1 MRIAFLGLGL
11 MGAPMARNLLAAGH
25 ALTVWNRSPDK
36 AAPLVEAGATSR
48 VTAAEA
54 VAEAELVITMLENGP
69 IVDAVLFGSG
79 VTDAIPTS
87 AVVADMS
94 SIRPAEAQDHA
105 RRLAAR
111 GVYHLDAP
119 VSGGTTAAIDGT
131 LAIMAGGEAEVFA
144 RAEPALRALGRPV
157 LVGPSGAGQ
166 LAKLANQVIV
176 GATIGAVAEAFLI
189 AARGGADPARQREA
203 LRGGFAESR
212 ILDLH
217 AQRMIERDFTTR
229 GRCVTHLKD
238 LGNTLDAA
246 SRLGLGETP
255 STAITAG
262 PFRSLIAA
270 EGDLDHSALLLELER
285 RNSARLE
292 ETTP

>member
-25 ALTVWNRSPDK
+25 ALTVWNRSPGK
-36 AAPLVEAGATSR
+36 AAALVEAGAAAAPSP
-48 VTAAEA
+48 AEA
-54 VAEAELVITMLENGP
+54 AAGAELVITMLENGP
-69 IVDAVLFGSG
+69 IVEAVLFGG
-79 VTDAIPTS
+79 VDAAIPAGS
-87 AVVADMS
+87 IVADMS

-111 GVYHLDAP
+111 GVHHLDAP
-119 VSGGTTAAIDGT
+119 VSGGTTAATDGT

-189 AARGGADPARQREA
+189 AARGGADPARLREA

-217 AQRMIERDFTTR
+217 AQRMIERDFATR

-238 LGNTLDAA
+238 LDNTLDAA

-255 STAITAG
+255 YTAITAG
-262 PFRSLIAA
+262 LFRDLIAA
-270 EGDLDHSALLLELER
+270 EGDPDHSALLLELER
-285 RNSARLE
+285 RNPARLE